1 MAVGNP
7 VASNAQPEIFSL
19 GEAVGLTVKRVVR
32 VFRFYLLPRRWA
44 RM

>member
-19 GEAVGLTVKRVVR
+19 GQAVELTVKT
-32 VFRFYLLPRRWA
+32 RRQSLSVLSFA
-44 RM
+44 VPMS